1 MSPSVTKL
9 IGSRMGG
16 YLTFLSHTST
26 DVSYEGSKSRL
37 EVHCAPGV
45 PMKITQVIGMTY

>member
-9 IGSRMGG
+9 IGSRMG
-16 YLTFLSHTST
+16 YLALLSHTST

-37 EVHCAPGV
+37 EVHRVPGV
-45 PMKITQVIGMTY
+45 PMKITQVIGVTY